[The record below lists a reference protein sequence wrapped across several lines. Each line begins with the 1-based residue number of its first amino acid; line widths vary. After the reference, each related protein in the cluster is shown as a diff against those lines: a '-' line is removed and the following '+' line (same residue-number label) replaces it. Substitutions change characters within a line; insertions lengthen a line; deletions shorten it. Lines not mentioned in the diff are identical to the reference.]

1 MRERNLDFVYTAIS
15 AVFHPLIYPTLAAVM
30 LFTSDTYFSLF
41 EIKAKLYVIGL
52 IFVCTYLVP
61 LLSMPLL
68 FATGAISSVTMENRR
83 ERSLPLLVTGSMFYL
98 AYFLLKKYEA
108 IVFLN
113 IFILTSCIAVI
124 AALFITYWWKISL
137 HTIGIGGFL
146 AAVVQHGR
154 IYGADT
160 FVLFAVFLLLA
171 GVIGSARLAAQAHS
185 PNQVFAGFLS
195 GFLLMFGVMQIFFL
209 A

>member
-1 MRERNLDFVYTAIS
+1 MNERISNLAYTAIS

-52 IFVCTYLVP
+52 VFVCTYLVP

-68 FATGAISSVTMENRR
+68 FASGAISSVTMDNRR
-83 ERSLPLLVTGSMFYL
+83 ERSLPMLVTGAMFYL

-113 IFILTSCIAVI
+113 IFILTSCITVI
-124 AALFITYWWKISL
+124 AALFVTYWWKISL

-154 IYGADT
+154 IYGSDNFGLAA
-160 FVLFAVFLLLA
+160 LILILA
-171 GVIGSARLAAQAHS
+171 GIIGSARLAAQAHS
-185 PNQVFAGFLS
+185 PNQVFAGFFS
-195 GFLLMFGVMQIFFL
+195 GFLLMFGVLQIFFL
-209 A
+209 L